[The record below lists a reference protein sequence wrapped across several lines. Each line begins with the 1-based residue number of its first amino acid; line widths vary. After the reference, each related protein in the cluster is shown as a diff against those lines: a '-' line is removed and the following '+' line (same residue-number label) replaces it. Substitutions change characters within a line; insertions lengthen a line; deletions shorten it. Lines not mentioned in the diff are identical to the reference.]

1 MSKKHNPPMA
11 CQLRRWIQ
19 DSSPSFMYI
28 RCLLGLRIGSSKCEG
43 CTANVRDQIQK
54 GFEEGLKASPS
65 KEVRAFAEA
74 IKKSA
79 EVTPEQ
85 FNALFDD
92 EEADQ

>member
-1 MSKKHNPPMA
+1 MSKKHNPPMS
-11 CQLRRWIQ
+11 CYLRRWIQ
-19 DSSPSFMYI
+19 GCSPSVIYI
-28 RCLLGLRIGSSKCEG
+28 RCLLGLRIGCSKCEG

-54 GFEEGLKASPS
+54 GFEEGLKAPPS

-74 IKKSA
+74 IKKTA

-92 EEADQ
+92 EEANQ